1 VKDRNVKCVTCGD
14 EILPE
19 RSELGFVY
27 CTKSGCVREN
37 RQGLTVV
44 EIAQHKSNPEYV
56 ILDGRQGQQALKD
69 MRDGKYRRDPVVV
82 KREARN
88 AGFDVPKGTFRKPK
102 TETYDSNRVKFVQAL
117 RDQGYRVDE
126 IVAKGAYM
134 NLTRSEVIRYMSG
147 RQTGS

>member
-1 VKDRNVKCVTCGD
+1 LKCVTCGG
-14 EILPE
+14 EILQE
-19 RSELGFVY
+19 RAELGFSY
-27 CTKSGCVREN
+27 CTKADCVREN
-37 RQGLTVV
+37 RTGMTVV

-82 KREARN
+82 KRETRRAR
-88 AGFDVPKGTFRKPK
+88 FDVPKGTFRKPK
-102 TETYDSNRVKFVQAL
+102 AEAVDANRVKFVQAL

-134 NLTRSEVIRYMSG
+134 NLTRSEVVRYMSG
-147 RQTGS
+147 RRA